1 MYYALKEKGRPPTA
15 ARVTKL
21 ERTMNVEKLDGGL
34 SALTDVLC
42 SVCGRPPHPCDDPEC
57 VQANK
62 PIAEMNRFLIT
73 ENARLRKDVNT
84 LNNLLRDKGH
94 GQGEI
99 DYMAWQEEEIDRL
112 RALLGMSVGA

>member
-1 MYYALKEKGRPPTA
+1 
-15 ARVTKL
+15 
-21 ERTMNVEKLDGGL
+21 MNVEKLDGGL
-34 SALTDVLC
+34 SELTEVLC